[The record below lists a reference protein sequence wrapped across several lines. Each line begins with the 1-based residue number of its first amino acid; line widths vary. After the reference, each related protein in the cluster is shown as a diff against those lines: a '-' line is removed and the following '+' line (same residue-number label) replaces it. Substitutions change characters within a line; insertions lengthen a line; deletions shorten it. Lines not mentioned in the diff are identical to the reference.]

1 LNKQRDALV
10 KNASSEKQVKEAK
23 SVEKTYRDVELED
36 LRKVLNTK
44 AGRNVLWRILS
55 KCKTFETIW
64 HPSAAIHYNSGQQD
78 IGHWL
83 MSEIANTGPES
94 LMVLMKENYKEGELN
109 V

>member
-1 LNKQRDALV
+1 MAKKGALV
-10 KNASSEKQVKEAK
+10 KNASSEKQVKEAA
-23 SVEKTYRDVELED
+23 SMERHTRDQDVED
-36 LRKVLNTK
+36 LRKVLNT
-44 AGRNVLWRILS
+44 AEGRSVVWRILS

-83 MSEIANTGPES
+83 MSEVAETGPEC
-94 LMVLMKENYKEGELN
+94 LMILMKENYKQGELN